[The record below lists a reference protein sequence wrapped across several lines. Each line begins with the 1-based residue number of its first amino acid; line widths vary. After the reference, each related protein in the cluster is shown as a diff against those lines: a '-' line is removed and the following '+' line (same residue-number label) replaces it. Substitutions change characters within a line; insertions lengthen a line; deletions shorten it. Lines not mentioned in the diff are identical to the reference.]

1 MLMYELKGQDRLIKI
16 NKPDLKN
23 VMTLVID
30 VDPSNSVDE
39 IFILVIKKIEKELQN
54 PKSVLRIRVN
64 DKNDYQ
70 YYYSKKEVNEI
81 SKKIVRM
88 YDKKYNHLDLCS
100 LLVESGVPVLYL
112 INNNQIYLAATHVF
126 VPGATIIYLCGLLMD
141 HHVLDFNT
149 IPKFTY
155 IPIITEV
162 KTLPNILKTIH
173 SFTNRKL
180 KLDYNIKS
188 YRLPREIKYYNC
200 LLNNIKQIKY
210 NLSKSLKTKYSYTS
224 TVGAISG
231 MYVFKTITKNNI
243 NIGMVYTFKN
253 KKRFNNWSSFIVN
266 LTRPTNCQTIY
277 EELLDIAKQIDNAI
291 KKHAQSS
298 IVLNYLITNVYNMN
312 IFTNNYIDVLVSCI
326 PSNNVIL
333 FNGTK
338 ANINRFDMYGTTLPL
353 FMCFGTSN
361 ENVNAFVCSRS
372 SDVNLNNQSSLE
384 IDNILKFCKHVNP

>member
-39 IFILVIKKIEKELQN
+39 IFGLVIKKIEKELQN

-141 HHVLDFNT
+141 HHVLDFKV

-277 EELLDIAKQIDNAI
+277 EEVLDIAKQIDNAI
-291 KKHAQSS
+291 KKYAQSS

>member
-16 NKPDLKN
+16 NKPDLRN
-23 VMTLVID
+23 VMTVVID
-30 VDPSNSVDE
+30 VDPSNLVDE
-39 IFILVIKKIEKELQN
+39 IFSIIIKKIEKELQN
-54 PKSVLRIRVN
+54 PKSILRIRVN
-64 DKNDYQ
+64 DENDYQ
-70 YYYSKKEVNEI
+70 YYYSKKKVNEI

-100 LLVESGVPVLYL
+100 LLLESGVPVLYL
-112 INNNQIYLAATHVF
+112 INNNQIYFVATHVF
-126 VPGATIIYLCGLLMD
+126 VPGATMIYLCGLLMD

-155 IPIITEV
+155 IPIFTEV
-162 KTLPNILKTIH
+162 KFLPNILKTIH

-200 LLNNIKQIKY
+200 LLNNIKQIKH

-291 KKHAQSS
+291 EKYAQSS

-312 IFTNNYIDVLVSCI
+312 IFTNKYIDVLVSCI
-326 PSNNVIL
+326 PSSNVIL

-338 ANINRFDMYGTTLPL
+338 ANISRFDMYGTTLPL

-361 ENVNAFVCSRS
+361 ENVNVFVCSRS

-384 IDNILKFCKHVNP
+384 IDNILKYCKHVNP

>member
-1 MLMYELKGQDRLIKI
+1 
-16 NKPDLKN
+16 
-23 VMTLVID
+23 
-30 VDPSNSVDE
+30 
-39 IFILVIKKIEKELQN
+39 
-54 PKSVLRIRVN
+54 
-64 DKNDYQ
+64 
-70 YYYSKKEVNEI
+70 
-81 SKKIVRM
+81 
-88 YDKKYNHLDLCS
+88 
-100 LLVESGVPVLYL
+100 
-112 INNNQIYLAATHVF
+112 
-126 VPGATIIYLCGLLMD
+126 
-141 HHVLDFNT
+141 
-149 IPKFTY
+149 
-155 IPIITEV
+155 
-162 KTLPNILKTIH
+162 
-173 SFTNRKL
+173 
-180 KLDYNIKS
+180 
-188 YRLPREIKYYNC
+188 
-200 LLNNIKQIKY
+200 
-210 NLSKSLKTKYSYTS
+210 
-224 TVGAISG
+224 
-231 MYVFKTITKNNI
+231 
-243 NIGMVYTFKN
+243 MVYTFKN

>member
-39 IFILVIKKIEKELQN
+39 IFGLVIKKIEKELQN

-141 HHVLDFNT
+141 HHVLDFNV

-277 EELLDIAKQIDNAI
+277 EEVLDIAKQIDNAI
-291 KKHAQSS
+291 KKYAQSS